1 MASCWPLSGDDC
13 GKRANGFATNQSRAL
28 LTYLALTGGVA
39 HGRNHLAAM
48 FWPEAE
54 IKLARTSLRNTLYRL
69 RKALNDVE
77 PLAADQLL
85 TVTRQSVQFNDDAA
99 TIDVLTLVKPAA
111 FALDMNHIRNSW
123 SSLPCATI
131 RAS

>member
-1 MASCWPLSGDDC
+1 
-13 GKRANGFATNQSRAL
+13 
-28 LTYLALTGGVA
+28 
-39 HGRNHLAAM
+39 M

-123 SSLPCATI
+123 SSLPYATI